1 MQILLTI
8 LYCAYLVSYSF
19 QINFPGWVG
28 GWGWLGVGGWG
39 WVAGLFENKANSV
52 CSAELKLELD

>member
-1 MQILLTI
+1 MYILLTI
-8 LYCAYLVSYSF
+8 LYCAYLVSNSF

-28 GWGWLGVGGWG
+28 GWGWG
-39 WVAGLFENKANSV
+39 WVAGLVENKANSV